1 MLLFVYAMILTS
13 RHRRQRGQELPIRG
27 AYPEG
32 YNHFRGRTGAQL

>member
-1 MLLFVYAMILTS
+1 MLLFAYAMIPTI

-32 YNHFRGRTGAQL
+32 CNHFRERTGAQL